1 MNCVLIQFDSFC
13 YFYWKNICLNT
24 CLRDIDITILILS
37 FEIKNQLLIAGFV
50 FANEMKIQW

>member
-13 YFYWKNICLNT
+13 DFYWKNICLNM

>member
-1 MNCVLIQFDSFC
+1 M
-13 YFYWKNICLNT
+13 

-50 FANEMKIQW
+50 FANEKKMQW